1 MRKLFKTLSIIQIK
15 KYKNPLGK
23 TYEKIR
29 LNPYNPLTYLVI
41 ILIFIIGVLLFGF
54 VGFWKEID
62 FRDLNFKYR

>member
-1 MRKLFKTLSIIQIK
+1 MRKIFETLSIIQIK
-15 KYKNPLGK
+15 KQKDSLEHIWTK
-23 TYEKIR
+23 RR

-41 ILIFIIGVLLFGF
+41 ILTFIIGLLLFGF